1 MRRRRLKKRGD
12 VDRRDKK
19 RRLPKPREL
28 GIGHDTVNEQVLIA
42 LACTDS
48 EWFRKTLPRLP
59 SDSFFGKG
67 HAEAIVVLQ
76 EIARRGM
83 EFGWDTVRQ
92 IAGDSVDVEYL
103 QQLVEARPRRP
114 PNLKHHISMLQ
125 WDRARVEAGR
135 GPLQGLLKAIADP
148 TAEPRQV
155 VAFAKSLVGC
165 LEGHGG
171 EQRYL
176 RDPNALIRDL
186 DRSLTERREGIAVYP
201 FGWRGL
207 DFYDDGRRRMIPGT
221 KPGKQTL
228 IVGESGSGK
237 SALASWIVLGLIGR
251 GDVEVEPR
259 RGIYCAWEMGGED
272 SIELLAVQDLGLSR
286 TKYLTGEF
294 NRDEQDEMLER
305 AEDLLGYVSFMEMPF
320 DRLRG
325 DHQVTNDERLDTI
338 HAMIEDTGAQW
349 AIFDLWQRA
358 LYDTRPGPESQALKR
373 QQSIAKETHCH
384 CILLH
389 HLRKDDIGR
398 HGPTRASIKG
408 PTAWIDTVDNAIGVH
423 RSALSQGGADVTA
436 ELKILKQRFGVWPL
450 AIECEWDGDRGSFE
464 EFREIPFDTAD
475 SDDNDLDG
483 FFKQTRGKGR

>member
-1 MRRRRLKKRGD
+1 MRRRRLKKRGE
-12 VDRRDKK
+12 VRDKK

-42 LACTDS
+42 LACTDP
-48 EWFRKTLPRLP
+48 EWRRKVLPRLP

-67 HAEAIVVLQ
+67 HDEMIIVLQ
-76 EIARRGM
+76 ELTRRGL

-92 IAGDSVDVEYL
+92 IAGDSVDISYL
-103 QQLVEARPRRP
+103 QQLVEARPQQP
-114 PNLKHHISMLQ
+114 PNIKHHVAMLQ

-148 TAEPRQV
+148 TAEARQV
-155 VAFAKSLVGC
+155 VAFARSLVGC
-165 LEGHGG
+165 LEGHG

-201 FGWRGL
+201 FGWQGL
-207 DFYDDGRRRMIPGT
+207 DFFDNGDRRMIPGT

-237 SALASWIVLGLIGR
+237 SALASWIALGLIGR

-259 RGIYCAWEMGGED
+259 RGIYCAWEMGSED
-272 SIELLAVQDLGLSR
+272 SVELLAVQDLRLSR
-286 TKYLTGEF
+286 TKYLTGNF
-294 NRDEQDEMLER
+294 DRSEQDQMLER
-305 AEDLLGYVSFMEMPF
+305 SEELLSWISFVDMPF

-325 DHQVTNDERLDTI
+325 DHNVSNDDRLDMI

-358 LYDTRPGPESQALKR
+358 LYDTRPADEAQALKR

-389 HLRKDDIGR
+389 HLRKEDIGR

-408 PTAWIDTVDNAIGVH
+408 TTAWIDTVDNAIGVH
-423 RSALSQGGADVTA
+423 RPALSQGSADVTA

-464 EFREIPFDTAD
+464 GFREIPFDTAGSKEED
-475 SDDNDLDG
+475 GLDD
-483 FFKQTRGKGR
+483 FFSQTRGKGR